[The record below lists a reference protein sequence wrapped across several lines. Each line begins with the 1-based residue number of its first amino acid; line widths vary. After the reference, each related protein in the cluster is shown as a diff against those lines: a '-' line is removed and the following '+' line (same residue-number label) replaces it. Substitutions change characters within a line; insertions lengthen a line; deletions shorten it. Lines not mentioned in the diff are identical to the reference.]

1 MKQSGDSNRPERRLS
16 SRRVSHAAT
25 AETSFS
31 EPPSPAAGKPPL
43 LPAGHTKPTDRLT
56 FLNPFAPVQHTR
68 NRLPHRQQE
77 GATYFV
83 TFRLADSLPDELM
96 KRWTAERAAWLRHN
110 PQPWS
115 AEQERDHDRR
125 FLLQLEQ
132 WLDEH
137 HGSCVLRIPECRKL
151 VEDAL
156 LHFEGV
162 RSELHASVVMPNHV
176 HVLASTKPQCPLD
189 ELLQSWKGF
198 TSRRINEHLGQ
209 QGERWQRDY
218 FDRLIRDDDHF
229 WRCVRYIQRNPPRAE
244 LSPEACGLFLSPFVR
259 EVLGTT
265 LSLDAEFSPERRL
278 SSRRKTPAQSDAPV
292 FEPPSPAAGKP
303 PLQHDSASVLP

>member
-1 MKQSGDSNRPERRLS
+1 VKQSGDSNSPERRLS
-16 SRRVSHAAT
+16 SRRGTSLPTDTLSSNQAT
-25 AETSFS
+25 
-31 EPPSPAAGKPPL
+31 PAAGKPPL
-43 LPAGHTKPTDRLT
+43 LPAGHAKPTDRLT

-68 NRLPHRQQE
+68 NRLPHQQQE

-96 KRWTAERAAWLRHN
+96 KRWSAERAAWLRHN

-115 AEQERDHDRR
+115 AAQEREHDRR

-137 HGSCVLRIPECRKL
+137 HGSCVLRTPEYRRII
-151 VEDAL
+151 EAAL
-156 LHFEGV
+156 LHFEGT
-162 RSELHASVVMPNHV
+162 RSEFHASVVMPNHV
-176 HVLASTKPQCPLD
+176 HALFSAKPDWTLD

-198 TSRRINEHLGQ
+198 TSRRINEHLGER
-209 QGERWQRDY
+209 GERWQRDY

-259 EVLGTT
+259 EVLGPT
-265 LSLDAEFSPERRL
+265 LSLDAEFRPERRL
-278 SSRRKTPAQSDAPV
+278 SSRREMPAESDSPI
-292 FEPPSPAAGKP
+292 PSSPLPAAGKP
-303 PLQHDSASVLP
+303 PLRHDFP